1 MSLQIIKNGREK
13 RGGNEEGRREEE
25 GQGRGSAR
33 IRKKNGGE
41 NRIIEQGMGKK
52 WNKKSG

>member
-1 MSLQIIKNGREK
+1 MGERREEGR
-13 RGGNEEGRREEE
+13 NEEGRREEE

-41 NRIIEQGMGKK
+41 NRTIERGMGKK